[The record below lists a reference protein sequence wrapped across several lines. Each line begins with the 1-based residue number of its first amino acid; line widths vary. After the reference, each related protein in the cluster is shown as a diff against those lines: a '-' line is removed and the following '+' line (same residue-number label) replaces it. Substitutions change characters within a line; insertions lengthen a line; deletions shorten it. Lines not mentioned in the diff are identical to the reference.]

1 MKRKLSLTLFVG
13 IQLFFVFFY
22 IYDQSQKIQLS
33 YQKQK
38 YEKLK
43 VELLDKRQTLK
54 QALHA
59 THNLTAIK
67 AFAINSNMHK
77 VKLHQIKTLNHECT
91 A

>member
-1 MKRKLSLTLFVG
+1 MKRKFSLTLFVS

-22 IYDQSQKIQLS
+22 IYDQSQKIKLS

-43 VELLDKRQTLK
+43 AELLEKRQTFK

-59 THNLTAIK
+59 THNLAAIK
-67 AFAINSNMHK
+67 AFAINSKMHK
-77 VKLHQIKTLNHECT
+77 VKLHQIKTLKNECT